1 MKQLG
6 NRLRSLRESIGLS
19 QAKFADVIGSTQ
31 SSINRYE
38 NGQATPT
45 VDLLRKYA
53 DYFDVSMD
61 YIFARCDEP
70 QGKLYQVKPPVS
82 EGNPE
87 LVQFVEMCFD
97 PASPMNEKLK
107 ETLIQM
113 LGDVKTLENSK
124 GDKE

>member
-6 NRLRSLRESIGLS
+6 NRLRSLRESIGIS

-38 NGQATPT
+38 NGQATPA
-45 VDLLRKYA
+45 VELLRKYA

-70 QGKLYQVKPPVS
+70 QGKLYQAKPPV
-82 EGNPE
+82 GKDNPE
-87 LVQFVEMCFD
+87 LAQFVEMCFN
-97 PASPMNEKLK
+97 PESPMNGKLK
-107 ETLIQM
+107 KAIIQM
-113 LGDVKTLENSK
+113 LGEGKV
-124 GDKE
+124 